1 MTTISKVSRTILI
14 GFFTLLSLAVY
25 AIWLAN
31 FASGTA
37 SIAQALTPTSETG
50 LPIFHYVAEFL
61 MASVTLIGLFGFWR
75 RTSWGRGV
83 TLVGL
88 GMFGYSALN
97 SLGWAVVNDMA
108 QGIPMIVAAVA
119 VLVAVPYL
127 LQQETFSAERRK
139 SGHEYAQKHIQA
151 IGGKSSTQ

>member
-1 MTTISKVSRTILI
+1 MTAISKMSRIILM
-14 GFFTLLSLAVY
+14 GVFTLLSLAVY

-37 SIAQALTPTSETG
+37 SIDQALTPMSETG

-61 MASVTLIGLFGFWR
+61 MATVTLTGVFGLWR
-75 RTSWGRGV
+75 RTGWGRGV

-88 GMFGYSALN
+88 GMFGYSAIN
-97 SLGWAVVNDMA
+97 SLGWAVVNDMR

-119 VLVAVPYL
+119 VLAAVPYL
-127 LQQETFSAERRK
+127 LQQETFLAERRK
-139 SGHEYAQKHIQA
+139 SDR
-151 IGGKSSTQ
+151 